1 MWCAAPT
8 KDTHVTA
15 AILCPA
21 FLSIE
26 VNFVFII
33 VTSIWNGTT
42 GQHAITILSKPFNAL
57 AVTTFGALLDTCFTS
72 FASQLFNVMSTNAHV
87 LFVGET
93 ISTCH
98 TTPAIT
104 TAAIIIHLHWTKE

>member
-26 VNFVFII
+26 VNFVSII
-33 VTSIWNGTT
+33 VTSIWIGTT
-42 GQHAITILSKPFNAL
+42 GQHAITSLVTTDTLSKPFNAL
-57 AVTTFGALLDTCFTS
+57 AVTTFGALRGT
-72 FASQLFNVMSTNAHV
+72 
-87 LFVGET
+87 
-93 ISTCH
+93 
-98 TTPAIT
+98 
-104 TAAIIIHLHWTKE
+104 